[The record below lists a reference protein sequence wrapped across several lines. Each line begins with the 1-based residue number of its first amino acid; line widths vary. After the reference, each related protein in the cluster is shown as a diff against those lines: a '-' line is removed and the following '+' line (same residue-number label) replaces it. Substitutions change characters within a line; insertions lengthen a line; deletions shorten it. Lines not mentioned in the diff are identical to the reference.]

1 MYQNAPY
8 KLGKKVHL
16 YRNAPYL
23 LGRKVH
29 GNERN
34 TLGHIS
40 YFLFCLAHTLR
51 IIQLLFYLLLSKLH
65 PYIYMQIY
73 TTQSVDLAQKPA
85 AAWSIIHSSIPPKV
99 PSLESGNE
107 DKTIQEAFQTQGG
120 KPILLAKV
128 IVAPY
133 VISISRPH

>member
-1 MYQNAPY
+1 
-8 KLGKKVHL
+8 
-16 YRNAPYL
+16 
-23 LGRKVH
+23 
-29 GNERN
+29 
-34 TLGHIS
+34 
-40 YFLFCLAHTLR
+40 
-51 IIQLLFYLLLSKLH
+51 
-65 PYIYMQIY
+65 MQIY
-73 TTQSVDLAQKPA
+73 ITQSVDLAQKPA